1 MKIISVIITPPK
13 YFASGAIT
21 AAEKLSKETS
31 YLCNLDLAIMSNK
44 DLIKKNN
51 NFNKYYFKCRNK
63 LIGLHH
69 ILPYSI
75 KNAFWTSNIFN
86 FIKKNKPDLV
96 HFHNP
101 IPPLAFYKL

>member
-1 MKIISVIITPPK
+1 MKSIVC
-13 YFASGAIT
+13 GAGVVGHSI
-21 AAEKLSKETS
+21 AEKLSKETS

-86 FIKKNKPDLV
+86 FIV
-96 HFHNP
+96 P
-101 IPPLAFYKL
+101 IVLFY